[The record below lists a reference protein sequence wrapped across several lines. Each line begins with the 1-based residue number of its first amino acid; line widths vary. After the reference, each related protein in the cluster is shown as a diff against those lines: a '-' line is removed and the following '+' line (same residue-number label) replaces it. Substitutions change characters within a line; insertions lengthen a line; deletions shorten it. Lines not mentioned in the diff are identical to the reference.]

1 MRWLAFVVLFG
12 SALAHAGEDG
22 VARARVDYMINC
34 QGCHLPDGSG
44 FPGKVPNMRGQVGK
58 FLGVDGGREF
68 LVRVPGAANAPIDNE
83 RLAQLM
89 NWMLR
94 EFSAEQLPA
103 DFRPYDAAE
112 VGKLRKTPFSSVVE
126 LRERL
131 VADFGTSPGY

>member
-1 MRWLAFVVLFG
+1 MRWLVLLMLLG
-12 SALAHAGEDG
+12 TGLAHAAEDH

-44 FPGKVPNMRGQVGK
+44 FPGKVPNMRGEVGK

-68 LVRVPGAANAPIDNE
+68 LVLVPGAANAPIDNE
-83 RLAQLM
+83 RLAHLM
-89 NWMLR
+89 NWMLK
-94 EFSAEQLPA
+94 EFSPAELPA

-112 VGKLRKTPFSSVVE
+112 VGKLRKSPFSSVVQ

-131 VADFGTSPGY
+131 VEGFGNGSGY